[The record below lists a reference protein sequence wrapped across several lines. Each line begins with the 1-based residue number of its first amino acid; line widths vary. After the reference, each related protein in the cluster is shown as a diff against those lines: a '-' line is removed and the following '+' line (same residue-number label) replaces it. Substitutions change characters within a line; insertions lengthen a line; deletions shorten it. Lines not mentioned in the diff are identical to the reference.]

1 MATTTN
7 LSESKQGQ
15 VHLTGG
21 AAADAVR
28 YRAMSEARFLLRNLS
43 PEERKTTLVTQ
54 ATAAIFLDVDD
65 KTLNAARTARINA
78 LSSTPP
84 TVIHPL
90 KLASIHFVDIQPR
103 PKYSAQELLNY
114 IDRLEHAGQLHPTS
128 QKHAIKYPEKIRP
141 RILIGFQTW
150 MATATAEE
158 EWPFCIQADGHPME
172 WLTAIASDKTTD
184 DVRWL
189 TIRGFAELAT
199 STAQARSAKAEGVVI
214 AVGTPTPES
223 TEKIGHQSSL

>member
-1 MATTTN
+1 MH
-7 LSESKQGQ
+7 LS
-15 VHLTGG
+15 GG
-21 AAADAVR
+21 AVADAAR
-28 YRAMSEARFLLRNLS
+28 YRAMSEARLLLRNLS

-65 KTLNAARTARINA
+65 KTLNAARTARTKA

-128 QKHAIKYPEKIRP
+128 QQHVIKYPEAIRP

-158 EWPFCIQADGHPME
+158 EWPFCIQDDGHPME
-172 WLTAIASDKTTD
+172 LLAAITSDRTTD

-189 TIRGFAELAT
+189 TIHGFAELAI
-199 STAQARSAKAEGVVI
+199 SAAQARSAKAEGGVI
-214 AVGTPTPES
+214 AVATPIPES
-223 TEKIGHQSSL
+223 SEQIDRQSSL